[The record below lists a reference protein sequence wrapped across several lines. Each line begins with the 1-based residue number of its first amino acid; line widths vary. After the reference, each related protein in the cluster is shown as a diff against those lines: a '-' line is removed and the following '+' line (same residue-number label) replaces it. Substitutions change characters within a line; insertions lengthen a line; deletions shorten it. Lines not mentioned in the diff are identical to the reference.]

1 MFGDIAAFLLST
13 VFTLFGAV
21 LILRFWMQ
29 CIRLQPYTPLARTV
43 YQVSDWLVMPLRRVF
58 KGWGGL
64 DWASLAGVWLTALI
78 YIVLSLIALGISIQ
92 GIFPSAIWIAL
103 MVSIKWGLNLIMWVT
118 LIMVIMS
125 WVNPNSP
132 IMGILSE
139 LTAPMLNPI
148 RRFMPD
154 LGGIDLSPLVLLL
167 LTQVALMVLGRL
179 GLPVFLH

>member
-1 MFGDIAAFLLST
+1 
-13 VFTLFGAV
+13 
-21 LILRFWMQ
+21 
-29 CIRLQPYTPLARTV
+29 
-43 YQVSDWLVMPLRRVF
+43 
-58 KGWGGL
+58 
-64 DWASLAGVWLTALI
+64 
-78 YIVLSLIALGISIQ
+78 IALGISIQ